1 MDYTKARIILYLVVF
16 LTLGSVIALAQ
27 GGSTGS
33 LTGTVADPSG
43 AVVAG
48 AKVVVKSNETGQEF
62 TTNTSDNGTFS
73 VPSLGTGTY
82 TVTVTAQSFKQ
93 ALVKDVKVDVGKA
106 SSVMIALEIGQTSEV
121 VTIVGVGGELIQ
133 SQSATVGQTITGRQ
147 IIEQPQASRDG
158 LDLVTL
164 LPGVQ
169 TTGRPR
175 TSTINGLPKGAINIT
190 LDGVDVQD
198 NLLSSSDGFFTFV
211 RPRIDAIEE
220 VTVSTATP
228 GADTSG
234 DGAVQIK
241 FVTRRGTND
250 YNGSL
255 YWYHRNPSLNANY
268 YFNNLTNQPRARVLL
283 NQFGGRVGGP
293 LSIPKVFNGKDRAFF
308 FVNYEEYRLPEQQF
322 RTRRILTPEALT
334 GIYRYGTRSVNL
346 LQLAAANGLPST
358 FDPTVQQLLAQIQA
372 TTSQGTVLPVPNSPN
387 FQDFSFN
394 NAGGQDRKFA
404 AVRLDFQLT
413 SKHQLENTWNY
424 QEFGG
429 KPVDFL
435 NGTDP
440 AFPGFPNF
448 GGQTSQRW
456 SNTTALRSTLTNNLI
471 NEARF
476 SMLGGISLFFPTVN
490 AGQFAN
496 QGGYDLD
503 LGMTNLAAAAA
514 LRLNLTNATV
524 ANQNSR
530 RNTPN
535 FSFADNMTWVHGTHS
550 FTFGGNY
557 SLVKSFQETNNIIV
571 PNVLFGVGAADPA
584 QAIFNTT
591 NLPGSSATDQ
601 AIAAQIYAVLT
612 GRVRTVTQFAFLND
626 GRYGLNGPQILRFD
640 QKQFALFGQDTWR
653 VRSNVTLN
661 LGLRWEPQ
669 LPAVARNTN
678 VAKVSYADL
687 FGISGEGNLFKPG
700 TLTGRP
706 TQLTQLNVGETLYD
720 ADYNNFAPSIGLAW
734 SPNFKQNWLHRVFG
748 AQGQTVI
755 RGGYSLSYV
764 REGLDNIITP
774 LANNPG
780 GVYDIVTD
788 VDAGNL
794 PVGTLFRNRATL
806 APPPFPSAPTYPLT
820 ASGFDI
826 ALGFDPQLHTGKV
839 HSWSFGIQR
848 ELTKDTVFE
857 VRYVGTR
864 GRDLWRRYG
873 LNETNIVENGFLS
886 EFRLAQA
893 NLAANQAA
901 GRGNTFAYFG
911 ANTGTQPLPIILSFL
926 SGVPAAQAGNAALY
940 TSAQFR
946 SAARLATLSPNNP
959 TPLGLA
965 NTLNQAFLPNAIAA
979 GRPANFFVVN
989 PDLIFGGIGGGLP
1002 GVSVTTN
1009 DVNTWHDALQLEVR
1023 RRLSK
1028 GLLVQASYTFSKSLS
1043 NFFAASSNSN
1053 NQPLTLRPENEQL
1066 EHFRAPQDL
1075 RHAFKVNWIYELP
1088 FGKGRAFGGNVD
1100 GLVDRLIGGWEFHGT
1115 GRIQSGRPTNFGNVQ
1130 LVGMTAKDLQKAM
1143 VINKGANKVI
1153 TFLPDD
1159 IILNTQRAFN
1169 VDVTSANGYSAL
1181 GAPTGRFIAPGS
1193 FNNCAQAYTG
1203 QCGFGRL
1210 VIEGPHFTRFDLSA
1224 VKRFRITE
1232 RANVEFRAE
1241 FLNAFNNINFLVG
1254 GTAAVDVA
1262 AIGNYAAGG
1271 FGQVLN
1277 TWAYQDTSTTNDPGG
1292 RLVQFVLRINF

>member
-1 MDYTKARIILYLVVF
+1 MKYVISRIALSLVL
-16 LTLGSVIALAQ
+16 LTLGSVAVLAQ

-33 LTGTVADPSG
+33 LTGAVADPSG
-43 AVVAG
+43 ALVAG
-48 AKVVVKSNETGQEF
+48 AKVVVQSNETGQEF
-62 TTNTSDNGTFS
+62 TTTTSDNGTFTI
-73 VPSLGTGTY
+73 PSLGTGVY
-82 TVTVTAQSFKQ
+82 TAIITAQGFKQ
-93 ALVKDVKVDVGKA
+93 ALVKDIKVDVGKA
-106 SSVMIALEIGQTSEV
+106 SNVTITLEIGQATDTVTV
-121 VTIVGVGGELIQ
+121 VGIGGELLQ
-133 SQSATVGQTITGRQ
+133 TQSATVGQTITGRQ
-147 IIEQPQASRDG
+147 IVEQPQASRDG

-198 NLLSSSDGFFTFV
+198 NLLSSSDGFFTFI
-211 RPRIDAIEE
+211 RPRIDALEE

-268 YFNNLTNQPRARVLL
+268 YFNNLAGQPRARALL
-283 NQFGGRVGGP
+283 NQYGGRVGGP
-293 LSIPKVFNGKDRAFF
+293 LTIPKFFSGRDRAFF
-308 FVNYEEYRLPEQQF
+308 FVNYEEYRLPEQQLQ
-322 RTRRILTPEALT
+322 TRRILTPEAQT
-334 GIYRYGTRSVNL
+334 GVYRYGTRSVNL

-358 FDPTVQQLLAQIQA
+358 LDPTVQQLLAQIQA
-372 TTSQGTVLPVPNSPN
+372 TTNQGTLLPVPNAPN
-387 FQDFSFN
+387 FQDFSFIN
-394 NAGGQDRKFA
+394 PGWQDRKFA
-404 AVRLDFQLT
+404 TVRFDLHLT
-413 SKHQLENTWNY
+413 RKHQLENTWNY

-448 GGQTSQRW
+448 GGQSSQRW
-456 SNTTALRSTLTNNLI
+456 SNTTALRSALTNNLV

-476 SMLGGISLFFPTVN
+476 SLLGGISLFFPTVN
-490 AGQFAN
+490 PGQFAN
-496 QGGYDLD
+496 QGGFDLD
-503 LGMTNLAAAAA
+503 FGMRNIAAVAVA
-514 LRLNLTNATV
+514 LRVGLTNATV
-524 ANQNSR
+524 VNQNSR

-535 FSFADNMTWVHGTHS
+535 VSFADNLTWVRGSHS
-550 FTFGGNY
+550 LVVGGNY
-557 SLVKSFQETNNIIV
+557 SLIKSFQETNNVIV
-571 PNVLFGVGAADPA
+571 PNVLFGVGANDPA
-584 QAIFNTT
+584 QAIFNST
-591 NLPGSSATDQ
+591 NLPGSSAAEQ
-601 AIAAQIYAVLT
+601 AVAAQIYAMLT
-612 GRVRTVTQFAFLND
+612 GRVRTVTNFAFLND
-626 GRYGLNGPQILRFD
+626 SRYQLLGPQILRFD
-640 QKQFALFGQDTWR
+640 QKQFALFAQDTWR
-653 VRSNVTLN
+653 VRPNLTLN

-669 LPAVARNTN
+669 MPAVARNTN

-687 FGISGEGNLFKPG
+687 FGVSGEGNLFKPG

-706 TQLTQLNVGETLYD
+706 TQLTQLNVGESLYD
-720 ADYNNFAPSIGLAW
+720 ADYSNFAPSVGLAW
-734 SPNFKQNWLHRVFG
+734 TPNFKRRLLQRVFG
-748 AQGQTVI
+748 AQGQTVM
-755 RGGYSLSYV
+755 RGGYSLAYV

-794 PVGTLFRNRATL
+794 PVGTLFRNRAAL
-806 APPPFPSAPTYPLT
+806 APPPFPTAPTYPLR
-820 ASGFDI
+820 ADGFDI
-826 ALGFDPQLHTGKV
+826 ALGFDPRLRTGKV

-873 LNETNIVENGFLS
+873 LNETNIIENGFLS

-911 ANTGTQPLPIILSFL
+911 PNTSTQPLPIMLSFF
-926 SGVPAAQAGNAALY
+926 SGVPAAQAGNATLY

-946 SAARLATLSPNNP
+946 NAARLATLSPNNP
-959 TPLGLA
+959 IPLALA

-989 PDLIFGGIGGGLP
+989 PDLIFGLVGGGLP
-1002 GVSVTTN
+1002 GVSLTTN
-1009 DVNTWHDALQLEVR
+1009 DVSTWHDALQLEVR
-1023 RRLSK
+1023 RRLAK
-1028 GLLVQASYTFSKSLS
+1028 GLLLQASYTFSKSLS
-1043 NFFAASSNSN
+1043 NFFAASANSNS
-1053 NQPLTLRPENEQL
+1053 QPLTLRPENEEL
-1066 EHFRAPQDL
+1066 ERFRAPQDL
-1075 RHAFKVNWIYELP
+1075 RHAFKLNWIYELP
-1088 FGKGRAFGGNVD
+1088 VGRGRALGGNVS
-1100 GLVDRLIGGWEFHGT
+1100 GFVDRLIGGWEFHGT
-1115 GRIQSGRPTNFGNVQ
+1115 GRIQSGRPINFGNVQ
-1130 LVGMTAKDLQKAM
+1130 LVGMTAQDLQEQLSILKAQ
-1143 VINKGANKVI
+1143 NRVI

-1169 VDVTSANGYSAL
+1169 VDVTSASGYSAL
-1181 GAPTGRFIAPGS
+1181 GVPTGRFIAPGS
-1193 FNNCAQAYTG
+1193 YNNCAQAYTG

-1210 VIEGPHFTRFDLSA
+1210 VLEGPRFTRFDLSA
-1224 VKRFRITE
+1224 VKRVRFTE
-1232 RANVEFRAE
+1232 KSNLEFRAE

-1254 GTAAVDVA
+1254 GTAAADVA
-1262 AIGNYAAGG
+1262 NIANYATGG

-1277 TWAYQDTSTTNDPGG
+1277 AYQDTSTTNDPGG
-1292 RLVQFVLRINF
+1292 RLIQFVLRINF